1 MYMKKPQ
8 WITAGIAIIL
18 VIGLYAAT
26 KKQIFGP
33 PPIKKPEMQAT
44 AQASLSIDNI
54 LAHAKEG
61 LAPDQLT
68 RLDLLE
74 HSISRGDVK
83 NQQLQIYHQLAH
95 FWADTARKFVPYA
108 WYLSESARLE
118 NSEKSLTFAAH
129 LLLDSL
135 SNEQNPELKQWEAIQ
150 AKDLF
155 ERSLKLNPGNDSSK
169 VGLGAVYLYGGIAM
183 PMQGIGLIRE
193 VADRDSTNIYAQMT
207 LGQASIE
214 SGQLDK
220 AVERFRTVARLQP
233 DNIEALF
240 LLAGINEQMGN
251 KAEAI
256 EWYQKSLPLINNSV
270 TKKEV
275 EARIAEL
282 KK

>member
-1 MYMKKPQ
+1 MKKPQ

>member
-8 WITAGIAIIL
+8 WITAGIAIVL

-33 PPIKKPEMQAT
+33 PLIKKPEIQAT

-61 LAPDQLT
+61 LTSDQLT

-95 FWADTARKFVPYA
+95 FWADTARKFAPYV
-108 WYLSESARLE
+108 WYLAESARLE

-129 LLLDSL
+129 LLVDSL
-135 SNEQNPELKQWEAIQ
+135 SNEENPELKQWEALQ

-155 ERSLKLNPGNDSSK
+155 ERSLKLNPDNDSSK
-169 VGLGAVYLYGGIAM
+169 VGLGTAYLYGGIAM
-183 PMQGIGLIRE
+183 PMQGISLIRE
-193 VADRDSTNIYAQMT
+193 VADRDSTNIYALMT
-207 LGQASIE
+207 LGRASIE

-220 AVERFRTVARLQP
+220 AVERFKMVVRLQP

-251 KAEAI
+251 KTDAI
-256 EWYQKSLPLINNSV
+256 EWYQKSLPFINNSV